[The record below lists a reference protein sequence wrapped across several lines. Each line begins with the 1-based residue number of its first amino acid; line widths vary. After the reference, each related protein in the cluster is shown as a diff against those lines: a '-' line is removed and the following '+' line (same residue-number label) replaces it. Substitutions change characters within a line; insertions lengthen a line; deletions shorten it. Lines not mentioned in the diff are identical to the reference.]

1 MKNKS
6 NKKKS
11 QPFKENLLGIITLD
25 NTGEKIIQI
34 SLPSNKKTLHGYTEN
49 ELSDIT
55 VATIFHVDVI
65 DIFNQYKKNENHFFF
80 SNVIEWKVLKKNG
93 KSKLVLAKFFRT
105 ESNKIIIAFY
115 DISNRIKSE
124 YKLLDKL
131 NYEKALAKAS
141 KYLMSDKRTVNDALQ
156 ELLVATKASRVYIFK
171 NSINEDGELCM
182 SQIYEQC
189 SEGVE
194 PQIDNP
200 VLQNLSYTAL
210 NDRWYRHLSVNK
222 IIKGHLHELDKE
234 EQEILE
240 AQGVE
245 SIIVLPIWNRKGWF
259 GYIGF
264 DSVGKKRKWKNLD
277 LRLLKLFAEMLG
289 SYFLNQEYKQTLEE
303 QNIQLK
309 KLLETQNKFLSI
321 ISHDLKNPFRQ
332 IMSFSRLIEKKIEE
346 RDFESVNDF
355 NKNIKSASEKTFNLL
370 NSLLEWSKVTKGDF
384 DYNPETFKLSQF
396 VESVIINFN
405 EAALLK
411 NVTIE
416 NTIDNNIEVFADK
429 KMMQIVLNNLISN
442 SIKFSY
448 ENGEIQISSF
458 SDENGVTLSVKD
470 YGKGIASENLANLFQ
485 LGKNVSTQGTKGETG
500 SGLGLHLCKEF
511 VERNHG
517 RIEIL
522 SEENKGCETLIYLPK
537 VN

>member
-6 NKKKS
+6 DKKKPE
-11 QPFKENLLGIITLD
+11 PFKESLLGIVTLD
-25 NTGEKIIQI
+25 SEGEKILQV
-34 SLPSNKKTLHGYTEN
+34 SLPSSVNTLHGYTEK
-49 ELSDIT
+49 ELIDMPVT
-55 VATIFHVDVI
+55 KIFHSDTI
-65 DIFNQYKKNENHFFF
+65 DFFQKYKQNENPYFF
-80 SNVIEWKVLKKNG
+80 SNVLEWKVFKKGG
-93 KSKLVLAKFFRT
+93 KNKVVLAKFFKT
-105 ESNKIIIAFY
+105 ESKKVIIAFY
-115 DISNRIKSE
+115 DITNRIKSE
-124 YKLLDKL
+124 NKLLAKL
-131 NYEKALAKAS
+131 TYEKALAKAS
-141 KYLMSDKRTVNDALQ
+141 KYLMSDKRTVNDALK
-156 ELLVATKASRVYIFK
+156 ELLAATKASRVYVFK
-171 NSINEDGELCM
+171 NSINENGELCM
-182 SQIYEQC
+182 SQIYEHC
-189 SEGVE
+189 AEGIE

-240 AQGVE
+240 AQGIE

-346 RDFESVNDF
+346 RDFESVNEF

-396 VESVIINFN
+396 AESVISNFN

-416 NTIDNNIEVFADK
+416 NTIDKNIEIFADK

-442 SIKFSY
+442 SLKFSFD
-448 ENGEIQISSF
+448 NGEIKISAF
-458 SDENGVTLSVKD
+458 NNENGIAISVKD
-470 YGKGIASENLANLFQ
+470 NGQGIAKENMGNLFQ
-485 LGKNVSTQGTKGETG
+485 LGKNVSTLGTKGETG

-517 RIEIL
+517 RIEIH
-522 SEENKGCETLIYLPK
+522 SQENKGCETLIFLPK